1 MAIQAIRQEPLPRG
15 VDRDLD
21 GRRCDVGAAILHIPV
36 TVTDRDGNEV
46 GRFRSPRKLARA
58 IIAGAVIPVDG
69 DTVVVVKAP
78 MVVS

>member
-36 TVTDRDGNEV
+36 TVTDRDGNEIA
-46 GRFRSPRKLARA
+46 RFRSPRA
-58 IIAGAVIPVDG
+58 IIHGAVIPVDG
-69 DTVVVVKAP
+69 DTVVVGKHV
-78 MVVS
+78 VVS

>member
-36 TVTDRDGNEV
+36 TVTDRDGNEIA
-46 GRFRSPRKLARA
+46 RFRSPRA
-58 IIAGAVIPVDG
+58 IIQGAVILVDG
-69 DTVVVVKAP
+69 DTITVGIIP
-78 MVVS
+78 EVVS